1 MLFDKSILR
10 ARLREA
16 RATISDATASVAAHK
31 IAALA
36 LPFIKTLSDRA
47 PAETPVALYN
57 ALPGELDCLPLLQS
71 LSVAGYKTLLPVAG
85 PKATPLTF
93 RLWKP
98 GDPLS
103 AGRFGLREP
112 EAEAPEMIPK
122 ILFAPLLGFD
132 GKGGRLG
139 FGGGYY
145 DATLAH
151 LRKTGLIAAG
161 GLAFAV
167 QKIDAIPM
175 EAHDE
180 ALDFVVTE
188 DNLFDFRLDR

>member
-1 MLFDKSILR
+1 MHIDKSLLR
-10 ARLREA
+10 AQLGESRAQVSRDACAEA
-16 RATISDATASVAAHK
+16 ARKIVAH
-31 IAALA
+31 A

-47 PAETPVALYN
+47 PTETPVALYN
-57 ALPGELDCLPLLQS
+57 ALSGELDCLPLLQS
-71 LSVAGYKTLLPVAG
+71 LAAAGYQTLLPVAG
-85 PKATPLTF
+85 AKATPLTF

-98 GDPLS
+98 CDPLTT
-103 AGRFGLREP
+103 GRYGLREP
-112 EAEAPEMIPK
+112 EAEAPEMTPK

-167 QKIDAIPM
+167 QKIDAIPV

-180 ALDFVVTE
+180 PLDFVVTE